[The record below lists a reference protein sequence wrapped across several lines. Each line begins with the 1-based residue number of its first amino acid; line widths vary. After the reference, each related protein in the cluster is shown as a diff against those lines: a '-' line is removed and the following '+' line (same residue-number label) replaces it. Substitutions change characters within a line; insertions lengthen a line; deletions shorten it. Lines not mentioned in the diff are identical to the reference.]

1 MKIFPFDEVARIP
14 APGDNA
20 AIATRG
26 LEAGSVI
33 VGGPEGSITCAHS
46 VLEGHRFVI
55 RAIPEGMPLSSWGL
69 PFGFARFALSPGE
82 YVCNAAI
89 LRVLKERGIDH
100 RLPTTPN
107 FENRIEGYDFDESS
121 FEPGE
126 QVERA
131 ANPASFLGY
140 RRAGGRGAGTRNCIA
155 IIAATVR
162 EAGFAE
168 ALARRLQPRI
178 EGIDSIDRIVAI
190 THTEGGH
197 RAGGGPSK
205 HDNERPHNY
214 LAVLRCLAGFCTHPN
229 LAAVL
234 VCDYGAGTYS
244 GEDIEAFMRKRGD
257 PLDALPHRF
266 FRIRSGVEKS
276 LDEAERIVRGW
287 IPEAA
292 AAKREPVPLDELKVA
307 LQCGGSDAFSG
318 ISGNPLAGSVAKEI
332 IRHGGSAVLAET
344 DELIGAEP
352 YMLANV
358 RDIATARRFLER
370 IEAFKTYAGHHG
382 ATAEGNPS
390 GGNQFRGLYNIT
402 LKSIGAARKRDP
414 DVRLDHAIDYG
425 VPMHAPGFYFM
436 DSPGNDLESI
446 AGQVASG
453 ANLIFFITG
462 NGSITNFPFVPTL
475 KFVTTSARFQ
485 MLEKEMDVNA
495 GRYNDGQSMES
506 LAQETFALACRIA
519 SGEPDKG
526 EIAGHSQVQIWREWP
541 QGQGGES
548 RIEAI
553 RNAKAPDGRPLATL
567 PMPPL
572 RLDLQLF
579 AGPLGPSADRIALVM
594 PTSLCSG
601 QPARLI
607 AEDLG
612 KRYSGLRVSRF
623 VSLTHSEGCG
633 SANAED
639 IHLRTLLSHLRHR
652 FVESALLLEHGC
664 EKTHNDAV
672 RRFLA
677 ERGEDIER
685 YGFAGVQLDGGI
697 EGVKEKAGRWFE
709 RALRRE
715 SPSVRT
721 AASAKDL
728 RLGILT
734 TGRLPDFAAR
744 VLCRLAGRIV
754 ASGGSVFVCDRGAFA
769 KASSGTGGGGGGIEV
784 EFDLGIGGKEEG
796 DRGLAGK
803 RAWREELLAEPG
815 RPSLAFGER
824 GESAGLHVIEMP
836 TNNALEMTTA
846 IGAAG
851 AETMLAWIADAP
863 LLAHPMIPLLQA
875 ASDPDVRTRHGAD
888 LDIEIDPPVQ
898 QNDAGSTDNE
908 AAIETAVEALARRIA
923 DTASGIYTPNANRLA
938 MTGFQLTRGLLGVS
952 M

>member
-1 MKIFPFDEVARIP
+1 MKSLPFDALARIP
-14 APGDNA
+14 APGDNS
-20 AIATRG
+20 AIATRRI
-26 LEAGSVI
+26 EAGTLI
-33 VGGPEGSITCAHS
+33 EGGPQRSITLAHT

-55 RAIPEGMPLSSWGL
+55 RPIPEGMPLTSWGL
-69 PFGFARFALSPGE
+69 PFGLARAALSPGE
-82 YVCNAAI
+82 YVCNAGI
-89 LRVLKERGIDH
+89 LKVLKERGIDH
-100 RLPTTPN
+100 RLPESPT
-107 FENRIEGYDFDESS
+107 FEDRIERCDFDDSA

-126 QVERA
+126 QVGRS
-131 ANPASFLGY
+131 ANPGSFLGY

-155 IIAATVR
+155 IVAATVR

-168 ALARRLQPRI
+168 ALARRLQPQV

-197 RAGGGPSK
+197 RADSLCAS
-205 HDNERPHNY
+205 DQERPHNY
-214 LAVLRCLAGFCTHPN
+214 LAVLGCLAGFCIHPN
-229 LAAVL
+229 IAAVL
-234 VCDYGAGTYS
+234 ICDYGTGTYV
-244 GEDIEAFMRKRGD
+244 GEDIERFMHERGD
-257 PLDALPHRF
+257 RLDTLPHRF
-266 FRIRSGVEKS
+266 FRIRSGVES
-276 LDEAERIVRGW
+276 ALEEAERIVRGW

-292 AAKREPVPLDELKVA
+292 DAKREALPLDHLKVA

-318 ISGNPLAGSVAKEI
+318 ISGNPLAGRVAKEI
-332 IRHGGSAVLAET
+332 IRHGGSALLAET

-352 YMLANV
+352 YMLSKV

-370 IEAFKTYAGHHG
+370 IEAFKTYAGRHG

-390 GGNQFRGLYNIT
+390 GGNKLRGLYNIT

-414 DVRLDHAIDYG
+414 DVRLDHVIDYA

-506 LAQETFALACRIA
+506 LADETFALACRIA
-519 SGEPDKG
+519 SGEADKG
-526 EIAGHSQVQIWREWP
+526 ERAGHAQVQIWREWP
-541 QGQGGES
+541 QGEES

-553 RNAKAPDGRPLATL
+553 REARAPDGRPLATL
-567 PMPPL
+567 SMPAL

-579 AGPLGPSADRIALVM
+579 ESPSGPTADRIALVM

-607 AEDLG
+607 ADALG
-612 KRYSGLRVSRF
+612 SRYSGSIVPRF
-623 VSLTHSEGCG
+623 VSLAHSEGCG
-633 SANAED
+633 SANARD
-639 IHLRTLLSHLRHR
+639 IHLRTMLSHLRHR
-652 FVESALLLEHGC
+652 FVESAVLLEHGC

-672 RRFLA
+672 RRFLL
-677 ERGEDIER
+677 ERGEDIDR
-685 YGFAGVQLDGGI
+685 YGFASVQLDGGLQ
-697 EGVKEKAGRWFE
+697 GVKEKVGRWFDH
-709 RALRRE
+709 ALRRD
-715 SPSVRT
+715 PPPMRR

-734 TGRLPDFAAR
+734 TGDLPDFAAR
-744 VLCRLAGRIV
+744 VLCRLSGRIV
-754 ASGGSVFVCDRGAFA
+754 AAGGSVFVCDRGAFA
-769 KASSGTGGGGGGIEV
+769 KAPPRRDSE
-784 EFDLGIGGKEEG
+784 IGLDAGRKRKGSEG
-796 DRGLAGK
+796 LPGR
-803 RAWREELLAEPG
+803 RAWREELLTEPDA
-815 RPSLAFGER
+815 RRTTLAFGER
-824 GESAGLHVIEMP
+824 AEATGLHVIEMP
-836 TNNALEMTTA
+836 TNNALEMMTA
-846 IGAAG
+846 TGAAG

-875 ASDPDVRTRHGAD
+875 ASDPEVRERYGAD
-888 LDIEIDPPVQ
+888 LDIEIDAPPSGDGHGDGHDDGAG
-898 QNDAGSTDNE
+898 DAGPD
-908 AAIETAVEALARRIA
+908 AAIEAAVDSLARRIGA
-923 DTASGIYTPNANRLA
+923 TASGLFTPNANRLS